1 MVSQHSDN
9 ALPYRKIKFMKLTLC
24 LTNWLKAVVLGALE
38 SGLKALVHQMLFKS
52 SNTLISQVEQKS
64 NFVQMPLVLLPVAH
78 TDVI

>member
-1 MVSQHSDN
+1 
-9 ALPYRKIKFMKLTLC
+9 MKLTLC